1 MTQTKQ
7 TAEQIAKT
15 VAAFGMT
22 NPRLVTITRNI
33 RTKMGLAFQK
43 GDSLVTLYE
52 TGLIETGPYA
62 GQMGFSAYSIRN
74 DIHTAIRPGSFRYLT
89 DRVA

>member
-15 VAAFGMT
+15 VAAFGMK
-22 NPRLVTITRNI
+22 NPRLATITRDI
-33 RTKMGLAFQK
+33 KTKMGLAFRK
-43 GDSLVTLYE
+43 GDSLVTVYE

-74 DIHTAIRPGSFRYLT
+74 DIHTAIRPGGFRYLT